1 MHVVTS
7 GVSDVFEQLSR
18 IGEGDLLIGIS
29 FPRYTSRSIEA
40 MQFARRQGASLV
52 AITDGPLSPL
62 HATADICLM
71 AKSDMSSFV
80 DSFAAPLSLINAL
93 IVALGQRRRSEV
105 SDYFNKME
113 DIWAEYNVYLAKPG
127 E

>member
-1 MHVVTS
+1 MVTS

-29 FPRYTSRSIEA
+29 FPRYAARSIQA
-40 MQFARRQGASLV
+40 MDFARSQGASLI

-62 HATADICLM
+62 HSAADICLM

-93 IVALGQRRRSEV
+93 LVALGQRRRTEV

-113 DIWAEYNVYLAKPG
+113 HIWGDYQVYLSKNN

>member
-1 MHVVTS
+1 M
-7 GVSDVFEQLSR
+7 E
-18 IGEGDLLIGIS
+18 
-29 FPRYTSRSIEA
+29 
-40 MQFARRQGASLV
+40 FARSQGAALI

-62 HATADICLM
+62 HSAADICLM

-93 IVALGQRRRSEV
+93 LVALGQRRRTEV
-105 SDYFNKME
+105 SEYFNKME
-113 DIWAEYNVYLAKPG
+113 RIWAEYDVYLAKTN

>member
-1 MHVVTS
+1 M
-7 GVSDVFEQLSR
+7 E
-18 IGEGDLLIGIS
+18 
-29 FPRYTSRSIEA
+29 
-40 MQFARRQGASLV
+40 FARSRGAELI

-62 HATADICLM
+62 HSTANICLM

-93 IVALGQRRRSEV
+93 IVALGQRRRHEV
-105 SDYFNKME
+105 SEYFESME
-113 DIWAEYNVYLAKPG
+113 QIWDKYDVYLARTG